1 MSLHGRQ
8 GAAGG
13 QQGRQAGLCRG
24 GRWAWGDAG
33 PGGPRTCTG
42 ARPQG
47 RPRPVPA
54 LLGLGA
60 RQARRSGGAT
70 SLTLAALAPLSLA
83 STSTPQSAGP
93 PTHPLPAPQAPP
105 TPLRRGMRVPL
116 GRPVR
121 PHTTGFSDLG
131 RTAAW
136 ALVRPLG
143 RWEPRPRPLGPGRL
157 MPLNTSEGL
166 CIQPTHGS
174 PEDARPAAGFP
185 ATHTGLWGGRSR
197 GTEGPHGG
205 PSVQTPELSSGPR
218 LGGCGIAVQPPG
230 SDHVARGGVT
240 CPPSS
245 RSPASTLLWPLFT
258 RVDSPLLKKRVADGG
273 PPSLITGD

>member
-1 MSLHGRQ
+1 MLSEAPAPESLAPACSPGPRGPLGGGTASTHRSHWCRRPGAPRCHCTGGRGLQGDSRGVRQ
-8 GAAGG
+8 GCAV
-13 QQGRQAGLCRG
+13 
-24 GRWAWGDAG
+24 GDAG

-60 RQARRSGGAT
+60 RQARPSGGAT

-121 PHTTGFSDLG
+121 PHTTGFGDLG

-166 CIQPTHGS
+166 CIQPNS
-174 PEDARPAAGFP
+174 WKP
-185 ATHTGLWGGRSR
+185 GGRPTCGRLPSH
-197 GTEGPHGG
+197 PHGA
-205 PSVQTPELSSGPR
+205 V
-218 LGGCGIAVQPPG
+218 GGQKQG
-230 SDHVARGGVT
+230 H
-240 CPPSS
+240 
-245 RSPASTLLWPLFT
+245 
-258 RVDSPLLKKRVADGG
+258 
-273 PPSLITGD
+273 

>member
-1 MSLHGRQ
+1 MAGRRALTEVTGADGQ
-8 GAAGG
+8 EHLGVTARAAGG
-13 QQGRQAGLCRG
+13 CRG
-24 GRWAWGDAG
+24 TAGASGRAVPWGTLGLGDAG

-47 RPRPVPA
+47 WPRPVPA

-60 RQARRSGGAT
+60 RQARPSGGAT
-70 SLTLAALAPLSLA
+70 SLTLAAPAPLSLA

-105 TPLRRGMRVPL
+105 TPLWRGMRVPL

-121 PHTTGFSDLG
+121 PHTTGFGDLG

-136 ALVRPLG
+136 TLVRPLG

-166 CIQPTHGS
+166 CIQPNS
-174 PEDARPAAGFP
+174 RKP
-185 ATHTGLWGGRSR
+185 GGRPTCGRLPSH
-197 GTEGPHGG
+197 PHGA
-205 PSVQTPELSSGPR
+205 V
-218 LGGCGIAVQPPG
+218 GGQKQG
-230 SDHVARGGVT
+230 HR
-240 CPPSS
+240 
-245 RSPASTLLWPLFT
+245 
-258 RVDSPLLKKRVADGG
+258 G
-273 PPSLITGD
+273 PPRWTECPDP